1 MKEYA
6 YLYLKTKGKPLC
18 LLGANR
24 GVTKN
29 TISLKWKNLKKMIIV
44 RNGKGKTFEEA
55 VSRRKTVNTLVLGQ
69 KKNDK

>member
-1 MKEYA
+1 
-6 YLYLKTKGKPLC
+6 
-18 LLGANR
+18 LGANR